1 MDKLYKSFQ
10 EYQNLLDKEFHYK
23 FKYSKYKLKLQFKP
37 ENLPHLLGL
46 HKLKDIDILNKFNK
60 KEISANIICK
70 KIENKELTSK
80 IIEKS
85 VFYHKIKDRIIY
97 FRELNN
103 LMIKNNFL
111 RFRKNKTE
119 DGTLMKAE
127 FIVYSLKNG
136 KYIHLFIG
144 RNGKTYYPETFI
156 IDDTDYYINQQDE
169 LKIKDIRVNFKDEY
183 NEAMKE
189 ASATRIE

>member
-1 MDKLYKSFQ
+1 MDKLYKSFI

-23 FKYSKYKLKLQFKP
+23 FKNRFKFKLIFKP

-46 HKLKDIDILNKFNK
+46 HKLKDIEILNKFNT
-60 KEISANIICK
+60 KEIAADVIYK
-70 KIENKELTSK
+70 KIENKDLTSK

-85 VFYHKIKDRIIY
+85 AFYHKIESRLIY
-97 FRELNN
+97 FRELNE
-103 LMIKNNFL
+103 LVTKNNFL
-111 RFRKNKTE
+111 RFSKDKTE

-144 RNGKTYYPETFI
+144 KGARFYYPETFI
-156 IDDTDYYINQQDE
+156 IDDTDYYIKQQSE
-169 LKIKDIRVNFKDEY
+169 FKIKDIKVNFKYED
-183 NEAMKE
+183 NDAMRE
-189 ASATRIE
+189 VAVTRV